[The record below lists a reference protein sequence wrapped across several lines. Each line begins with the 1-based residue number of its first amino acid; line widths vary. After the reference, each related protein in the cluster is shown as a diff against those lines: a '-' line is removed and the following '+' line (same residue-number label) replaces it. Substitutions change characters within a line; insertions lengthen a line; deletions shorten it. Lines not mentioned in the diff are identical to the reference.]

1 MDVAFGMA
9 RIGGTVGFV
18 GQPHGTDVVNI
29 RRMFRDN
36 VRLHGGLAP
45 VRAYV
50 PELMPDVLSGKLDP
64 TPVLD
69 MVVDLDGVP
78 GGYAAMDA
86 RQALKVL
93 VQL

>member
-1 MDVAFGMA
+1 
-9 RIGGTVGFV
+9 
-18 GQPHGTDVVNI
+18 
-29 RRMFRDN
+29 

-50 PELMPDVLSGKLDP
+50 PELLPDVMSGRLDP
-64 TPVLD
+64 SPVLD
-69 MVVDLDGVP
+69 LTVDLAGVP
-78 GGYAAMDA
+78 AGFAAMDA